1 MRLLI
6 ATSLVSALSLTPA
19 ALRAQSLGD
28 LAQKEEARRKDT
40 KSSAKTYTNKDLPN
54 VPVADPPPAAPAAA
68 SPDVAATT
76 PPPASPDNDAPA
88 AGAAKTGE
96 QAAAA
101 AKPADRPPD
110 ESKDRAQWQQ
120 RMRAL
125 REQLERNKVLADA
138 LQTRMNSLDTD
149 FVNRD
154 DPAQRSRIAADRDR
168 TAAELSRLKKAVAA
182 DEKAIPALEE
192 EARRAGV
199 PPGWLR

>member
-6 ATSLVSALSLTPA
+6 ATSFVSALFLA
-19 ALRAQSLGD
+19 AAPLGAQSLGD
-28 LAQKEEARRKDT
+28 LAQQEEARRKDT
-40 KSSAKTYTNKDLPN
+40 KNAMKTYTNRDLPE
-54 VPVADPPPAAPAAA
+54 PAAAPAPV
-68 SPDVAATT
+68 SPAPVAPVATT
-76 PPPASPDNDAPA
+76 TATPSAANPDDDPP
-88 AGAAKTGE
+88 AAKTGKAGE
-96 QAAAA
+96 PAAVK

-110 ESKDRAQWQQ
+110 EDKERAQWQQ

-138 LQTRMNSLDTD
+138 LQTRLNSLDTD

-154 DPAQRSRIAADRDR
+154 DPGQRSRIAADRDR